1 MSTTARIVEAP
12 DHPSY
17 EDLVELTLD
26 QRAALP
32 ARFHIPQFDADGTP
46 QAWLCAVCWDDVTV
60 SQWPCKTAQENGR
73 AVFDRT

>member
-1 MSTTARIVEAP
+1 MSTAARIVGAP

-32 ARFHIPQFDADGTP
+32 ARFHTPWFDADGQP
-46 QAWLCAVCWDDVTV
+46 NSWLCAVCWDEGTVT
-60 SQWPCKTAQENGR
+60 QWPCKTAQENGR
-73 AVFDRT
+73 EVFDRP